1 MIEFIGNC
9 LIGFGRMLTPEQP
22 SPAPKPEKQPTFGPL
37 PSAKGVKR
45 PVDWDAARKVRID
58 ASMELHDEDIEAFF
72 MALIKE
78 VPGGNLTIVLRGDVP
93 NELWPAMSI
102 CLGDVARE
110 AESA

>member
-9 LIGFGRMLTPEQP
+9 LIGLGRMLTPEQAPP
-22 SPAPKPEKQPTFGPL
+22 SAKPTPTFGPL
-37 PSAKGVKR
+37 PNVEGVKR
-45 PVDWDAARKVRID
+45 PLDWDTARRLRVD

-78 VPGGNLTIVLRGDVP
+78 IPGGQLTIVLRGDVP
-93 NELWPAMSI
+93 PALWPAMSI

>member
-9 LIGFGRMLTPEQP
+9 LIGIGRMLTPEQS
-22 SPAPKPEKQPTFGPL
+22 SPAAAKPTPTFGPL
-37 PSAKGVKR
+37 PTAAGVRR
-45 PVDWDAARKVRID
+45 PVDWDAARRVRVD
-58 ASMELHDEDIEAFF
+58 ASMELHDEDVEAFF
-72 MALIKE
+72 MALVKGT
-78 VPGGNLTIVLRGDVP
+78 PGEQLTIVLRGDVP